1 MSEAELLVQE
11 DAGVLTLTL
20 NRESRRNALS
30 PSLLANI
37 REQLDLAENNPAIRA
52 VCITGS
58 GDKAFS
64 SGADLM
70 ASLTGEVTPME
81 SSTSYAH
88 LLQHLQRF
96 PKPVVARV
104 NGHAMGGG
112 LGLVLAC
119 DIAIAREGVKF
130 GTPEVKVG
138 LFPFMISPLILQ
150 HMPRKRAMQMMYCG
164 ERISTEDALKYG
176 FINQIVSA
184 EELDTAVE
192 SCLQS
197 IVAAAPMAQRVGKEA
212 MRNTAHL
219 PFDEAVEVLSGH
231 LGRLLQSDD
240 AAEGIAAFIEKRK
253 PNWSNK

>member
-11 DAGVLTLTL
+11 NEGILTLTM

-30 PSLLANI
+30 PSLLAGI
-37 REQLDLAENNPAIRA
+37 REQLDIAEKNPAIRA
-52 VCITGS
+52 VCLTGS

-70 ASLTGEVTPME
+70 ASLSGEVTPME

-88 LLQHLQRF
+88 LLGHLQRF

-150 HMPRKRAMQMMYCG
+150 HMPRKRAMQMMHCG
-164 ERISTEDALKYG
+164 ERVSTEDALKYG

-184 EELDTAVE
+184 EELDSAVQA
-192 SCLQS
+192 CLES
-197 IVAAAPMAQRVGKEA
+197 IVAAAPLAQQMGKKA
-212 MRNTAHL
+212 MNDTAHL
-219 PFDEAVEVLSGH
+219 PFDEAVQVLAGHLSEVL
-231 LGRLLQSDD
+231 QSAD
-240 AAEGIAAFIEKRK
+240 AAEGISAFMEKRK
-253 PNWSNK
+253 PNWSGK